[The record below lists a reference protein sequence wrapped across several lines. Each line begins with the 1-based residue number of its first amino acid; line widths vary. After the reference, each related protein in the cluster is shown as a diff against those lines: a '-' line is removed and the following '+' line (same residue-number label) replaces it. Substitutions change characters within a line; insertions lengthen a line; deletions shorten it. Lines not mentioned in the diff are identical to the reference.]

1 MVEEPK
7 MRIQNDMHRPE
18 VNNLM
23 RSKANPDY
31 NPLVEESAENEF
43 NQDQSTATMYRTTPA
58 HFSPHIPSQKY
69 PGKKNKN
76 L

>member
-43 NQDQSTATMYRTTPA
+43 KQD
-58 HFSPHIPSQKY
+58 
-69 PGKKNKN
+69 
-76 L
+76 